1 MCNKKEDEKVTIRD
15 RHGEELK
22 QVNCFKYL
30 GSLVADRGGCEK
42 EVQSRV
48 NASWLKWKEVKPI
61 ITDKRIPFETES
73 KGLYNRSQ
81 ARLTYG
87 SECWG

>member
-1 MCNKKEDEKVTIRD
+1 MTIRD

-42 EVQSRV
+42 EVQLRV
-48 NASWLKWKEVKPI
+48 NASWLKWKEVKPEM
-61 ITDKRIPFETES
+61 TDKRIPMRLEAKVYTTTVRPVLVY
-73 KGLYNRSQ
+73 GL
-81 ARLTYG
+81 
-87 SECWG
+87 EF

>member
-42 EVQSRV
+42 KVQSRM

-61 ITDKRIPFETES
+61 ITD
-73 KGLYNRSQ
+73 
-81 ARLTYG
+81 
-87 SECWG
+87 